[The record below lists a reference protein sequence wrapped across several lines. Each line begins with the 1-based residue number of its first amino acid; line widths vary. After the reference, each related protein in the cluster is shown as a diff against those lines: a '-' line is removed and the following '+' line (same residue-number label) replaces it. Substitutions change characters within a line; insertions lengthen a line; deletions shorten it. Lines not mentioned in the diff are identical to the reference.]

1 MRWRDW
7 PLRKKLLVVPVLALS
22 FLAGSGVFSTLQGFR
37 QKQNLSSVAEW
48 SRIARGDQQ
57 RHHAL
62 TEGHASIQQLL
73 GWSSSGY
80 PQARCDSLSKTILHA
95 IALADSSLDRRRRAC
110 DNPQEQRLLDATDS
124 GVMRYEA
131 AVKQVLDMVDVDV
144 TMANTM
150 VEPARRQ
157 LDLVATYAEKLDSLG
172 EHRVVAAQQ
181 DADAVVMQTLWL
193 NLLACLVSIVVVAF
207 VSWRT
212 MLAISVP
219 VDNVIAGVRRI
230 SAHDLNAIIDVD
242 QADEIGAVAQAVREA
257 QDTLRAMVG
266 RIAANSATFDD
277 GATELHV
284 VSRGVGDATADV
296 SARMQELT
304 ESVGTLASGA
314 KSIAQGGGRMS
325 AGVEAVSQS
334 VKGFDQAFEQVSV
347 SCGVQLEQAS
357 KARSQADAAGE
368 ALEKLQ
374 VSAQESSELANLI
387 RDILD
392 QTKLLALNATIEA
405 SRAGEAGKGFAVV
418 AQEVKNLAGQTGSA
432 TDRIEGTLRHMLEQT
447 EIVGRE
453 LSGMRASM
461 AKVHG
466 VSGEIAASV
475 QRQTR
480 EVGEVSGQ
488 LEIASRTASEISV
501 MVNASAEELLR
512 VSKRVEEAEGASQS
526 AAANIM
532 GMEALALRLSRIS
545 GELKQTVAD
554 YKV

>member
-1 MRWRDW
+1 
-7 PLRKKLLVVPVLALS
+7 
-22 FLAGSGVFSTLQGFR
+22 
-37 QKQNLSSVAEW
+37 
-48 SRIARGDQQ
+48 
-57 RHHAL
+57 
-62 TEGHASIQQLL
+62 
-73 GWSSSGY
+73 
-80 PQARCDSLSKTILHA
+80 
-95 IALADSSLDRRRRAC
+95 
-110 DNPQEQRLLDATDS
+110 
-124 GVMRYEA
+124 
-131 AVKQVLDMVDVDV
+131 
-144 TMANTM
+144 
-150 VEPARRQ
+150 
-157 LDLVATYAEKLDSLG
+157 
-172 EHRVVAAQQ
+172 AAQK

-193 NLLACLVSIVVVAF
+193 TLLACLVSIMVVAF

-230 SAHDLNAIIDVD
+230 SAHDLNANIDVD

-257 QDTLRAMVG
+257 QDTLRTMVG
-266 RIAANSATFDD
+266 RIAANSATFDE
-277 GATELHV
+277 GATELHM

-347 SCGVQLEQAS
+347 SCEVQLEQAS

-432 TDRIEGTLRHMLEQT
+432 TDRIEGALRHMLEQT

-461 AKVHG
+461 VKVHG

-475 QRQTR
+475 QRQTQ
-480 EVGEVSGQ
+480 EVGEVSSQ

-512 VSKRVEEAEGASQS
+512 VSKRVAEAEGASQS

-545 GELKQTVAD
+545 GELKETVAD